1 MFEKRKDQFPNLEA
15 KSQKVIDG
23 EMIELFQKSY
33 GTIETTA
40 SCKYYFQGKRN
51 TFKGFADSDEELA
64 KKIIDW

>member
-40 SCKYYFQGKRN
+40 SCKYYF
-51 TFKGFADSDEELA
+51 
-64 KKIIDW
+64 